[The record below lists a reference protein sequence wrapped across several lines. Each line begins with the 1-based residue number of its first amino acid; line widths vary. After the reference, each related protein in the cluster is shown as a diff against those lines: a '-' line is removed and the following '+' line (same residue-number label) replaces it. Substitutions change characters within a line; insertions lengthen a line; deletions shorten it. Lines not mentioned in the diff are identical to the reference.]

1 MAQITNKDEFI
12 KFLGILPIE
21 IQKLEEA
28 YNNFLTQSQKSIV
41 DFYNYA
47 DIDIRTEPSQIIK
60 ILHNDDCIDAKPV
73 PEQER
78 ESEPAFASSIRFRAY

>member
-47 DIDIRTEPSQIIK
+47 DIDIRTEPSQITK
-60 ILHNDDCIDAKPV
+60 ILHNDDYIDAKPV
-73 PEQER
+73 LEQER
-78 ESEPAFASSIRFRAY
+78 ESEPAFAFKH

>member
-47 DIDIRTEPSQIIK
+47 DIDIRTEPSQITK
-60 ILHNDDCIDAKPV
+60 ILHNDDYIDAKPV
-73 PEQER
+73 LEQER